1 MLLRITEQAADQ
13 IRVSIEVGSMQGMAL
28 RVTDQRCEDGT
39 IDYAMG
45 FDEAGN
51 NDTRSQQHGIEIL
64 IAPTSTELLSG
75 AILDFDIPE
84 DEEEPQ
90 FIFLNPNDP
99 NFIPP
104 EASPEPQT

>member
-13 IRVSIEVGSMQGMAL
+13 IRVSIEVGGMQGMAL
-28 RVTDQRCEDGT
+28 RVAAQRCEDGA

-45 FDEAGN
+45 FDEAGS

-90 FIFLNPNDP
+90 FIFLNPNDA

-104 EASPEPQT
+104 EASPDPQT

>member
-1 MLLRITEQAADQ
+1 
-13 IRVSIEVGSMQGMAL
+13 MQWVLTQQG
-28 RVTDQRCEDGT
+28 VT
-39 IDYAMG
+39 
-45 FDEAGN
+45 
-51 NDTRSQQHGIEIL
+51 DTRSQQHGFEIL

-90 FIFLNPNDP
+90 FIFLNPYDP

-104 EASPEPQT
+104 EASPDPQT

>member
-13 IRVSIEVGSMQGMAL
+13 IRASIEEGGMQGMAL
-28 RVTDQRCEDGT
+28 RVAARRLEDGT

-45 FDEAGN
+45 FDEAGD
-51 NDTRSQQHGIEIL
+51 NDTLSEQYGIELL

-75 AILDFDIPE
+75 AILDFATP
-84 DEEEPQ
+84 EEEKTPQ

-99 NFIPP
+99 QFVPP
-104 EASPEPQT
+104 EAAPDPKL

>member
-13 IRVSIEVGSMQGMAL
+13 IRASIEEGGMQGMAL
-28 RVTDQRCEDGT
+28 RVAARRLEDGT

-45 FDEAGN
+45 FDEAGD
-51 NDTRSQQHGIEIL
+51 NDTRSEQYGIELL

-75 AILDFDIPE
+75 AILDFATP
-84 DEEEPQ
+84 EEEKAPQ

-99 NFIPP
+99 HFVPP
-104 EASPEPQT
+104 EAVPDPKP